1 MVVNLQELEKKAV
14 QFKVDIP
21 VGVIDFDSQLQQSS
35 PVHAEGQAELLNGSL
50 AEIRVAGDLRV
61 QIKGVCDRCT
71 ESALHDITSRFDLVY
86 VPAGQARSGGG
97 EEIDEAG
104 AEVGYYAG
112 SALELNDVFREVI
125 LLALPMQLVCRE
137 DCRGICP
144 VCGED
149 LNSKDCDCQPEGTDD
164 RWSKLKTLRTE
175 IGLRN

>member
-1 MVVNLQELEKKAV
+1 MVVNLHELERKAV
-14 QFKVDIP
+14 QFRLDIP
-21 VGVIDFDSQLQQSS
+21 VGIIDFDSQLKQSS
-35 PVHAEGQAELLNGSL
+35 LLQAEGQAELLNGSL

-61 QIKGVCDRCT
+61 QIQGVCDRCT
-71 ESALHDITSRFDLVY
+71 ELALHEITSHFDLVY
-86 VPAGQARSGGG
+86 VPEGQARASGE

-104 AEVGYYAG
+104 VEVGYYSG
-112 SALELNDVFREVI
+112 NALELNDVFREVI
-125 LLALPMQLVCRE
+125 LLALPMRLVCRE

-149 LNSKDCDCQPEGTDD
+149 LNSKDCDCQPEGADD